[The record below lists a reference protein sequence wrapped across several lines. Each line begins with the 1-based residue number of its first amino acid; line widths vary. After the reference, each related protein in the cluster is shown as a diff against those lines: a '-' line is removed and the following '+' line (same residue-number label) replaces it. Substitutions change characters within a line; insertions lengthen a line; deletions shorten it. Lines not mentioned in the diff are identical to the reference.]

1 MKQFEQRVLAAC
13 KALLAP
19 GDRVIAAVSGGADSM
34 ALLQFLLESRE
45 ELGVQVEAVHVD
57 HRLRPESARDAAF
70 VAAFCAEKGV
80 TLHARAADAPV
91 GHRSEEW
98 SRQLRYGCFEELAGP
113 GVKIATAHTL
123 SDQAET
129 LLLRLARGA
138 GVRGA
143 AGIPLA
149 RGCFVRPML
158 GVTKA
163 QAEDFCRRRGICWV
177 TDEDNLTDAYAR
189 NQLRHHAMPVIQA
202 ACPGAEA
209 AFGEFCARMGELT
222 QYLSRRG
229 EHLLREAAAGPEK
242 YRLDTLAAAEAVER
256 AEAFRLLVETC
267 RPLRKGDVARLEEL
281 VARGAGAVQLVPGA
295 ALAAGG
301 GRLYWKRE
309 TVGPA
314 PFAPVPA
321 APGSYRL
328 PGGFGLELAVLE
340 GPECEETIKFILA
353 AKKPFDNYADY
364 DKISS
369 SLCLRTRRPGDRYRP
384 AGRNVD
390 KSLKKFLSEQRVPPD
405 RRALLPL
412 LAAGSRVV
420 WLWGR
425 GFAHGLRPEGA
436 TRRLLV
442 VRCEEKMNGEELQ

>member
-1 MKQFEQRVLAAC
+1 MEQFEKKVLAAC
-13 KALLAP
+13 QELLAP

-34 ALLQFLLESRE
+34 ALLQFLLESKE
-45 ELGVQVEAVHVD
+45 ALGVELEAVHVD

-70 VAAFCAEKGV
+70 VAAFCQKNGV
-80 TLHARAADAPV
+80 VLHAHAANAPV

-98 SRQLRYGCFEELAGP
+98 SRQLRYGFFETLAGP

-143 AGIPLA
+143 AGIPKA

-163 QAEDFCRRRGICWV
+163 QAEDFCRRRGLAWV

-189 NQLRHHAMPVIQA
+189 NQLRHHAMPAIEA

-209 AFGEFCARMGELT
+209 AFGQFCQRMGELA
-222 QYLSRRG
+222 QYLRGRG
-229 EHLLREAAAGPEK
+229 EHLLVSAAAGPDAW
-242 YRLDTLAAAEAVER
+242 RLEALAAAPAVER
-256 AEAFRLLVETC
+256 GEALRLLVEAE
-267 RPLRKGDVARLEEL
+267 RPLRKGDIPRLEAL
-281 VARGAGAVQLVPGA
+281 VARRAGAVQLTENTL
-295 ALAAGG
+295 LAAAGE
-301 GRLYWKRE
+301 RLERRRK
-309 TVGPA
+309 TAGA
-314 PFAPVPA
+314 PFAPVA
-321 APGSYRL
+321 AEPGEYRL
-328 PGGFGLELAVLE
+328 PGGFCLRLRLLE
-340 GPECEETIKFILA
+340 GPECEETIKFA
-353 AKKPFDNYADY
+353 KTAKKTFDNCADY

-369 SLCLRTRRPGDRYRP
+369 SLCLRTRLPGDVFRP

-390 KSLKKFLSEQRVPPD
+390 KTLKKLFNEKKVPAA
-405 RRALLPL
+405 RRAALPL
-412 LAAGSRVV
+412 LAAGSRVA
-420 WLWGR
+420 WLWGE
-425 GFAHGLRPEGA
+425 GFAHGLRPDEN

-442 VRCEEKMNGEELQ
+442 VEPLDREHREEEA